1 MFDLLDEFF
10 SEVVHVLDFGP
21 GVIADFD
28 DDEAVVTVGLFLFVD
43 LLAFDDADRAR
54 LDQAADEGGFVHKD
68 QDIDGI
74 AITGFGGRNEPEVV
88 GEAHTGGKNAA
99 KKEDA
104 IIGIIGVFIAA
115 AFGSFDDGVDDV
127 AVVFVEGTEPGWIGV
142 TGPGVVAR
150 HGSSWM

>member
-10 SEVVHVLDFGP
+10 AQVVDVLDFGP

-28 DDEAVVTVGLFLFVD
+28 DDDAIVTVGLFLLVD
-43 LLAFDDADRAR
+43 LLAFDDADGTGF
-54 LDQAADEGGFVHKD
+54 DQAADKGGLVHED
-68 QDIDGI
+68 EDINGI
-74 AITGFGGRNEPEVV
+74 AVTGSGGRDEAEVV

-104 IIGIIGVFIAA
+104 IVGIIGVFIAA

-142 TGPGVVAR
+142 TG
-150 HGSSWM
+150 